1 MENVSQK
8 GWWSEDLSE
17 SMSSLEQG
25 GNVEVKLNSPYKR
38 PIRFEDGQLE
48 VLYLV

>member
-1 MENVSQK
+1 MEKVSLR

-17 SMSSLEQG
+17 SMISLEQG
-25 GNVEVKLNSPYKR
+25 GKAEPKLNVPKKR
-38 PIRFEDGQLE
+38 SMRFEDGQLE